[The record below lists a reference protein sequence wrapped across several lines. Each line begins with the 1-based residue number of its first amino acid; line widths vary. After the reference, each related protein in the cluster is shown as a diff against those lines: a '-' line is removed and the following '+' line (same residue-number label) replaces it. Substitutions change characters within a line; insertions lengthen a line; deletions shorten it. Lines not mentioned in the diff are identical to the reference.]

1 MIWQQI
7 IFICANCRSVVYNI
21 VVGAPSAIL
30 FLLMG
35 FPMNNIFNKLAACA
49 FITILLTAC
58 GSSGGGSVGVTPQC
72 EDGTQIPQS
81 GVCMKTCSDDSRVP
95 ETDNCPGD
103 VIVTCIDGSEVTD
116 TANCPPIISTEY
128 SRDDGLRDIQAAD
141 AYAAGYYGQ
150 GVTVAVVDSGMQVT
164 HEDLRDN
171 IVAGYDFAD
180 DDDII
185 NDPVTDTSPNG
196 HGTLVG
202 GIIAASRNG
211 VGRQGVAP
219 LAKLM
224 PLKIGDDNG
233 NLGGSRNPIQYAVSE
248 GVKIVNHS
256 YTANTLIAYM
266 EGDTKRYVVLPGGF
280 IPFTSASDIS
290 NLGRSQNAINIF
302 DDIKTA
308 DIVNVW
314 SSGNQGWNSE
324 TGVAITCSEL
334 TDKGG
339 CPSETESKNLGDL
352 VDDVSFGTVGITPYY
367 LTGNYTLGMPS
378 FQSVYPL
385 YLAADNNVR
394 NSFLGEDGSFIN
406 ADESLDEIYSALL
419 EEDNDLATM
428 ASRWLVVT
436 ALSNINHNLIASY
449 SNGCGVAAYW
459 CISAPGSVIRG
470 PGASV
475 QSDSEYYTSSGT
487 SFSAPHASGALAV
500 IHSVIPEMP
509 INVAMAVLLTTA
521 TDLGEEGLD
530 PIYGWGRI
538 NLSAAV
544 TMAEGLRMANS
555 GLSAVSY
562 AELRQEL
569 PARFDYLPQRLQN
582 VSVAIKITDN
592 AYYNIGLADMLSTS
606 GKAESSIGDGAAA
619 LLRPAAT
626 DSAPGFFAYGAH
638 HSEIGLRYYGELSG
652 FSLMADMAHLA
663 AETDFVGGDLGALGA
678 IDSKSNTGKLQFL
691 RTIGGNWQ
699 LFGGYEYAALRA
711 NAGGDGLISDIGNV
725 HADGYNIG
733 LALGDIWRFGDQFS
747 LSAKRETALR
757 NGELT
762 LRYPHAEGDFYRAF
776 LGGEQ
781 DLQIRETTVSLRQKA
796 ATILMAGYR
805 QPLDRQTEWATALE
819 YNAATRAAAWSVK
832 WQTRF

>member
-1 MIWQQI
+1 MLKTTKTT
-7 IFICANCRSVVYNI
+7 IF
-21 VVGAPSAIL
+21 AIL
-30 FLLMG
+30 TTAS
-35 FPMNNIFNKLAACA
+35 LAIAG
-49 FITILLTAC
+49 C
-58 GSSGGGSVGVTPQC
+58 GGGGSGGVMGTPSVPMQTC
-72 EDGTQIPQS
+72 EDETRIPQTDI
-81 GVCMKTCSDDSRVP
+81 CMRECPGGFQVP
-95 ETDNCPGD
+95 ETQTCPANPPPVPMQTCDDNLQIP
-103 VIVTCIDGSEVTD
+103 E
-116 TANCPPIISTEY
+116 TADCGTEY
-128 SRDDGLRDIQAAD
+128 PMNYGLENIEAAA
-141 AYAAGYYGQ
+141 AYSAGYFGQ
-150 GVTVAVVDSGMQVT
+150 GVTVAVIDSGMLVT

-171 IVAGYDFAD
+171 VVEWRDFVYPERTT
-180 DDDII
+180 I
-185 NDPVTDTSPNG
+185 NDPSN

-202 GIIAASRNG
+202 GIIAAERNG
-211 VGRQGVAP
+211 IGGQGVAP
-219 LAKLM
+219 LAKLIA
-224 PLKIGDDNG
+224 LKIGDDDG
-233 NLGGSRNPIQYAVSE
+233 ALTSSIGAIQHAVSAN
-248 GVKIVNHS
+248 VKIVNHS
-256 YTANTLIAYM
+256 YTANDIISYTDA
-266 EGDTKRYVVLPGGF
+266 EGAERYLVMPGGYL
-280 IPFTSASDIS
+280 PLRSSATYSEPT
-290 NLGRSQNAINIF
+290 AIFGNI
-302 DDIKTA
+302 KNA

-314 SSGNQGWNSE
+314 SAGNQGWNSE
-324 TGVAITCSEL
+324 RGEVITCEKDEGASSCPNTPNDGSFNTL
-334 TDKGG
+334 IGSLSSDSAGSLSINSGG
-339 CPSETESKNLGDL
+339 STL
-352 VDDVSFGTVGITPYY
+352 PYY
-367 LTGNYTLGMPS
+367 LTGNYVEGMPS
-378 FQSVYPL
+378 FQSIFPFYV
-385 YLAADNNVR
+385 ADNNVR
-394 NSFLGEDGSFIN
+394 DSFLGEDGVFLTTTAPLN
-406 ADESLDEIYSALL
+406 NELYSALL
-419 EEDNDLATM
+419 DDDNFAAM

-436 ALSNINHNLIASY
+436 ALDSDNKIAIY
-449 SNGCGVAAYW
+449 SNGCGVAALW
-459 CISAPGSVIRG
+459 CISAPGSSIPG
-470 PGASV
+470 PSSAD
-475 QSDSEYYTSSGT
+475 DSSYRTVGGGT

-592 AYYNIGLADMLSTS
+592 AYYNIGLADMLSTN

-638 HSEIGLRYYGELSG
+638 HSEIGLRYYGKLSG

-691 RTIGGNWQ
+691 RTIGDNWQ

-757 NGELT
+757 DGELT
-762 LRYPHAEGDFYRAF
+762 LRYPHADGDFYRAF

-819 YNAATRAAAWSVK
+819 YNAANRAAAWSVK

>member
-1 MIWQQI
+1 M
-7 IFICANCRSVVYNI
+7 
-21 VVGAPSAIL
+21 
-30 FLLMG
+30 
-35 FPMNNIFNKLAACA
+35 
-49 FITILLTAC
+49 
-58 GSSGGGSVGVTPQC
+58 
-72 EDGTQIPQS
+72 
-81 GVCMKTCSDDSRVP
+81 
-95 ETDNCPGD
+95 
-103 VIVTCIDGSEVTD
+103 
-116 TANCPPIISTEY
+116 
-128 SRDDGLRDIQAAD
+128 
-141 AYAAGYYGQ
+141 
-150 GVTVAVVDSGMQVT
+150 
-164 HEDLRDN
+164 
-171 IVAGYDFAD
+171 
-180 DDDII
+180 
-185 NDPVTDTSPNG
+185 
-196 HGTLVG
+196 
-202 GIIAASRNG
+202 
-211 VGRQGVAP
+211 
-219 LAKLM
+219 
-224 PLKIGDDNG
+224 
-233 NLGGSRNPIQYAVSE
+233 
-248 GVKIVNHS
+248 
-256 YTANTLIAYM
+256 
-266 EGDTKRYVVLPGGF
+266 
-280 IPFTSASDIS
+280 
-290 NLGRSQNAINIF
+290 
-302 DDIKTA
+302 
-308 DIVNVW
+308 
-314 SSGNQGWNSE
+314 
-324 TGVAITCSEL
+324 
-334 TDKGG
+334 
-339 CPSETESKNLGDL
+339 GDL
-352 VDDVSFGTVGITPYY
+352 VDNDNVSFGTVGITPYY
-367 LTGNYTLGMPS
+367 LTGNYAQGMPS

-385 YLAADNNVR
+385 YVAADSVR
-394 NSFLGEDGSFIN
+394 NPFLGEDGSFIN
-406 ADESLDEIYSALL
+406 ATAPLDEIYSALL
-419 EEDNDLATM
+419 EDDNLAAM

-544 TMAEGLRMANS
+544 TMAEGLRVANS

-638 HSEIGLRYYGELSG
+638 HSEIGLRYYGKLSG

-691 RTIGGNWQ
+691 RTIGDNWQ

-757 NGELT
+757 DGELT
-762 LRYPHAEGDFYRAF
+762 LRYPHADGDFYRAF